1 MDKFR
6 YLGKFAFQCATVI
19 MKPLL
24 RAKRHA
30 INFEIESK
38 GINYTWQLP
47 STSML
52 HIAARSPVWKQGF
65 LTKVN

>member
-6 YLGKFAFQCATVI
+6 YLGKFALQCAAII
-19 MKPLL
+19 MKPL
-24 RAKRHA
+24 RQAKRHA

-38 GINYTWQLP
+38 GIKHTWQLP

-52 HIAARSPVWKQGF
+52 HVAARSPVWKQGF

>member
-6 YLGKFAFQCATVI
+6 YLGKFVLQCAAII
-19 MKPLL
+19 MKPVL

-38 GINYTWQLP
+38 GIKYTWQLP
-47 STSML
+47 VVP
-52 HIAARSPVWKQGF
+52 RSC
-65 LTKVN
+65 T

>member
-1 MDKFR
+1 MQ
-6 YLGKFAFQCATVI
+6 LV
-19 MKPLL
+19 
-24 RAKRHA
+24 A

-38 GINYTWQLP
+38 GIKYTWQLP

-52 HIAARSPVWKQGF
+52 HIAERSPVWKQGF